1 MKINYKTI
9 FFVVLLLLYLSFAN
23 NYIGS
28 NADDSIYVVLGKS
41 LAEGNGYRI
50 ISSPENYVNAEYPP
64 LFPLFISLI
73 FLLGGNIF
81 VIKLLIGVLGVLG
94 IYFIYLFLKL
104 FLKEKQA
111 FIITILTG
119 IAPLFVFYTHQ
130 ILSEVPYFLFS
141 ILALYFFVKSMDNKF
156 SKKYLFLC
164 SLFIL
169 LAYFTRTIGF
179 ILIIAI
185 GLYII
190 FERLNKSTIRKFIFI
205 ILIIAIPILLW
216 SVRILDNEGQ
226 IYEQYS
232 YKDIFLR
239 NALYDVDSG
248 NLNLNGIIGRIL
260 YNGEKHITQF
270 SKTVFDQINW
280 ISLFYPGL
288 RILEFSII
296 LIIFLIIFIGFI
308 FSLIKN
314 RTIIEYYFFTYM
326 FFILLIPDPS
336 SRFLFPIIPFIINY
350 FFKGIEIIS
359 NKLDK
364 KIIINLFIILVV
376 ICSVLSLSKDLYTEH
391 KEDYY
396 LENWG
401 ENVAGFVEMAL
412 WAKDNISKEDNVI
425 VYNPYMFYLISGIK
439 GNIPLLSYNKEEVL
453 NQIYQKNAEYIIID
467 KGVGKRY
474 LGTVISEDRF
484 ELVYEK
490 DGNYIY
496 KVKPLS

>member
-1 MKINYKTI
+1 
-9 FFVVLLLLYLSFAN
+9 
-23 NYIGS
+23 
-28 NADDSIYVVLGKS
+28 
-41 LAEGNGYRI
+41 
-50 ISSPENYVNAEYPP
+50 
-64 LFPLFISLI
+64 
-73 FLLGGNIF
+73 
-81 VIKLLIGVLGVLG
+81 
-94 IYFIYLFLKL
+94 
-104 FLKEKQA
+104 
-111 FIITILTG
+111 
-119 IAPLFVFYTHQ
+119 
-130 ILSEVPYFLFS
+130 
-141 ILALYFFVKSMDNKF
+141 
-156 SKKYLFLC
+156 
-164 SLFIL
+164 
-169 LAYFTRTIGF
+169 
-179 ILIIAI
+179 
-185 GLYII
+185 
-190 FERLNKSTIRKFIFI
+190 
-205 ILIIAIPILLW
+205 
-216 SVRILDNEGQ
+216 
-226 IYEQYS
+226 
-232 YKDIFLR
+232 
-239 NALYDVDSG
+239 
-248 NLNLNGIIGRIL
+248 
-260 YNGEKHITQF
+260 
-270 SKTVFDQINW
+270 
-280 ISLFYPGL
+280 
-288 RILEFSII
+288 
-296 LIIFLIIFIGFI
+296 
-308 FSLIKN
+308 
-314 RTIIEYYFFTYM
+314 M